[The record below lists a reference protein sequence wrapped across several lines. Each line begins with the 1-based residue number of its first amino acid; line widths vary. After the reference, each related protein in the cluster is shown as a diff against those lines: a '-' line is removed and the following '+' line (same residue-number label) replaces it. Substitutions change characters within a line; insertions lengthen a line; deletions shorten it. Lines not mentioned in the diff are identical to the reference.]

1 MTYLLDT
8 NVISERTKPAP
19 DPNVRAWLR
28 AHRVSDTYLSVITL
42 AELEQGII
50 RLGDTKRARTL
61 RGFLESVE
69 RQFQGRIRAIDREV
83 AHQWA
88 VLTARA
94 LAAGNPLGYADSL
107 IAATAHAHHSTV
119 VTRNTGDFSAVGV
132 PLINPWDASG
142 T

>member
-1 MTYLLDT
+1 MRYLLDT

-19 DPNVRAWLR
+19 DPNVRTWLR
-28 AHRVSDTYLSVITL
+28 AHRVSNTYLSVITL

-50 RLGDTKRARTL
+50 RLGDTRRARTL

-69 RQFQGRIRAIDREV
+69 QQFHNRILAIDRHV
-83 AHQWA
+83 ARQWA
-88 VLTARA
+88 VLTAQA

-107 IAATAHAHHSTV
+107 IAATAHAHYLTV
-119 VTRNTGDFSAVGV
+119 VTRNTDDFAAADV
-132 PLINPWDASG
+132 PLINPWDALD